1 MYGSILIYTLN
12 QRFILFFIL
21 YCVLFSWLFVTKRG
35 RYNSDGSLLPL
46 EPFTCVIC
54 FVPATHKHV
63 LGVDS
68 SL

>member
-1 MYGSILIYTLN
+1 MVPYL
-12 QRFILFFIL
+12 FILSIKDL
-21 YCVLFSWLFVTKRG
+21 YCFLFYVVLFSWLFVTKRG

-54 FVPATHKHV
+54 FVPTTHKHV